1 MQTQTNA
8 QERKVTR
15 NNDLVPAG
23 RFITVEG
30 IEGAG
35 KSTAIK
41 TIHQVLTEHHIDHI
55 VTREPGGTPYAEEI
69 RKLLLHKKGEPVD
82 EKTELLLMF
91 ASRAQHLGRLIEP
104 SLKDGRWVLS
114 DRFSDASYAYQGGG
128 RQLTDA
134 VIATLEQVVHPN
146 RQPDLTLLLDVSAS
160 TGLKRISQ
168 RTTHDR
174 IEQEKIAFFKSVR
187 TSYIHRANK
196 YPHRFVIIDANMV
209 LSKVKS
215 AIKAA
220 VKEFIANHSHA

>member
-1 MQTQTNA
+1 MTQD
-8 QERKVTR
+8 
-15 NNDLVPAG
+15 NNLIPAG

-41 TIHQVLTEHHIDHI
+41 TIHQLLTQHHIDHV

-82 EKTELLLMF
+82 KKTELLLMF
-91 ASRAQHLGRLIEP
+91 ASRAQHLARLIEP
-104 SLKDGRWVLS
+104 TLKDGRWVLS

-128 RQLTDA
+128 RQLTDET
-134 VIATLEQVVHPN
+134 IATLEQVVHPN
-146 RQPDLTLLLDVSAS
+146 RQPDLTLLLNVSAS

-174 IEQEKIAFFKSVR
+174 IEQEKIEFFKSVQ
-187 TSYIHRANK
+187 TSYMNRANK
-196 YPHRFVIIDANMV
+196 YPQRFVIIDANRV

-215 AIKAA
+215 SIKAA
-220 VKEFIANHSHA
+220 VEQFIAGQDHG